1 MELLLLPGQAG
12 EGADDDSDNGHD
24 LEAVLISDNHLM
36 LPMIR
41 FSTTTMFDEL
51 LT

>member
-12 EGADDDSDNGHD
+12 EGSDNEHD

-51 LT
+51 LI